1 MMRIATLAIALVA
14 LASTAQAQGG
24 PGPGAEGLRRQVVQ
38 RFLEN
43 YRVEAG
49 LTNEQYG
56 KVQTIVQASFE
67 RRRAFQEQER
77 GIVQALEGQMRP
89 GVAANQDS
97 VTALLDRLLQI
108 QSERTEQARAEQREF
123 AQFLTPV
130 QRAQFVLAFTRL
142 ERQIE
147 QVIQRRMGEGARPP
161 GRIRNP

>member
-1 MMRIATLAIALVA
+1 MRTALLAIGLVA
-14 LASTAQAQGG
+14 LSSAARAQEG
-24 PGPGAEGLRRQVVQ
+24 PGPERLRAQVVQ

-43 YRVEAG
+43 YRMQAG
-49 LTNEQYG
+49 LTDEQHG
-56 KVQTIVQASFE
+56 KVQTIVRSSFE
-67 RRRAFQEQER
+67 RRRAIQER
-77 GIVQALEGQMRP
+77 ERDIVQRLEGQMRP

-108 QSERTEQARAEQREF
+108 QSERVEQARAEQREC

-142 ERQIE
+142 EGQIE
-147 QVIQRRMGEGARPP
+147 QVIRRRMEGAGQP